1 MPINLITAADA
12 LAKLDQFDD
21 VIDARSP
28 GEYALDAIP
37 GALNWPSLDDEQRI
51 VIGTMY
57 KQTGGFE
64 AKKAGA
70 ALVARNIAAHIE
82 QHASNM
88 PRTWQPLLY
97 CWRGGNRSGSLATVL
112 SAIGFKVSLIEG
124 GYKAFRATVM
134 AQTPELVKPLQLR
147 VVAGATGV
155 GKTHVLHALAQ
166 LGAQTIDLEGIAK
179 HRSSVLGIIPG
190 TAQPSQKAFETQL
203 WHKLK
208 SLDPSRPVYIESESK
223 RVGNVTVPE
232 SLITAMRASPCHH
245 LSMNTESRVRLLMRD
260 YDFFVNDSALFCE
273 RLDTLVALLGR
284 ATIAQWQ
291 DLARNG
297 ESAQVVAQLLDS
309 HYDPKYFE
317 SMARNFALY
326 SSANQVALA
335 DDSQSSIEA
344 TAAGILAFDAT

>member
-245 LSMNTESRVRLLMRD
+245 LSMNTEARVRLLMRD
-260 YDFFVNDSALFCE
+260 YDFFVNDSTLFCE

>member
-335 DDSQSSIEA
+335 DYSQSSIEA

>member
-70 ALVARNIAAHIE
+70 ALVARNIAVHIE

-88 PRTWQPLLY
+88 PRTWLPLLY

>member
-1 MPINLITAADA
+1 MPINLITAANA